1 MQELMQSTS
10 RIRRGWLDRLRGY
23 KRAFE
28 TEITDG
34 EHNAYGRG
42 PTAEAS
48 QKSAQRIWDA
58 EFWEATPELTLRS
71 QVHTPCRSRS
81 REVAGAIFAYPP
93 PCGNSSHSLAV
104 SSRAIRAQSV
114 TSTFISRSLFR
125 FAIAIAR
132 LADLTGAFSL
142 PSFSSSPFGRI

>member
-10 RIRRGWLDRLRGY
+10 RIRRGWLDRLRSY
-23 KRAFE
+23 KRVFE

-34 EHNAYGRG
+34 EHTAYGRG
-42 PTAEAS
+42 HLPRLRRR
-48 QKSAQRIWDA
+48 QRSAFGMPNLGSNPRTNSAISSTHPLSFRLQGSCGR
-58 EFWEATPELTLRS
+58 
-71 QVHTPCRSRS
+71 
-81 REVAGAIFAYPP
+81 IFAYPP

-132 LADLTGAFSL
+132 LAD
-142 PSFSSSPFGRI
+142 

>member
-23 KRAFE
+23 KRVFE

-71 QVHTPCRSRS
+71 QVHTPCRSGS
-81 REVAGAIFAYPP
+81 SVVAG
-93 PCGNSSHSLAV
+93 
-104 SSRAIRAQSV
+104 
-114 TSTFISRSLFR
+114 
-125 FAIAIAR
+125 
-132 LADLTGAFSL
+132 DSL
-142 PSFSSSPFGRI
+142 PSRRLAEIRPIPWRLARGRSAPSR